1 VSVYADLVGQEH
13 IVEILQKAVAATRV
27 EVLDVEISSQEMTH
41 AWVFTG
47 PPGSGR
53 SSAAIAFA
61 QALVCPN
68 NGCGTCNAC
77 RSAVNGSHADV
88 EIIRTEGLSIKI
100 DEVREL
106 LTRVAW
112 APSMGGW
119 RVVVMEDADRLT
131 ESAANALLKAIEEPG
146 NRTVWLLCAPTLHDV
161 LPTIRSRC
169 RHLQLVTPS
178 NRAVAQVLQNRD
190 GISPQMADF
199 AARVSQGH
207 IGRAR
212 YLATNE
218 SVRNT
223 RTTIMKLPL
232 TLKGISSAFAA
243 AQTLIDLATEQAN
256 TESEARNQNEI
267 DDLSLAYGKG
277 ATGRGMATGGSKAI
291 KELEKEQKTRSTR
304 MVRDGLD
311 AALLDIATFYRDV
324 MMVQAGSAD
333 SLINQELEN
342 QITTYATNTK
352 PYTTINKI
360 NAIMAARVKLN
371 QNAAPLLTIEALMC
385 VLAR

>member
-1 VSVYADLVGQEH
+1 MSVFDTLVGQQH
-13 IVEILQKAVAATRV
+13 MIVKLQGAVLSAKNNEET
-27 EVLDVEISSQEMTH
+27 QEMTH

-53 SSAAIAFA
+53 SSAAVAFA

-68 NGCGTCNAC
+68 LGCGTCNAC
-77 RSAVNGSHADV
+77 LSAANGGHPDV

-106 LTRVAW
+106 LARVAW

-169 RHLQLVTPS
+169 RHMQLVTPS
-178 NRAVAQVLQNRD
+178 TKDVAAVLQSRD

-207 IGRAR
+207 IGRAK
-212 YLATNE
+212 YIATSEHVRSNRKE
-218 SVRNT
+218 ILKSVTQLNNVAD
-223 RTTIMKLPL
+223 
-232 TLKGISSAFAA
+232 AFKAAQRLVDIATDDAKAA
-243 AQTLIDLATEQAN
+243 AEIRDEKEQDELAQ
-256 TESEARNQNEI
+256 
-267 DDLSLAYGKG
+267 AYGKG
-277 ATGRGMATGGSKAI
+277 ATGRGMATGGSKAL
-291 KELEKEQKTRSTR
+291 KELEKEQKTRTTR
-304 MVRDGLD
+304 MVRDSLD
-311 AALLDIATFYRDV
+311 AALLDIATLYRDI
-324 MMVQAGSAD
+324 MMVQSGHIDA
-333 SLINQELEN
+333 LINLEMAQE
-342 QITTYATNTK
+342 
-352 PYTTINKI
+352 I
-360 NAIMAARVKLN
+360 NAIASVVPTHKTIQRLDAVMKARKALGF
-371 QNAAPLLTIEALMC
+371 NAAPLLTIEALMC
-385 VLAR
+385 ALV

>member
-1 VSVYADLVGQEH
+1 VSVFDNLVGQEH
-13 IVEILQKAVAATRV
+13 VVEIIKSAVAST
-27 EVLDVEISSQEMTH
+27 DTQSMTH

-53 SSAAIAFA
+53 SSAAVAFA
-61 QALVCPN
+61 QALVCSD

-77 RSAVNGSHADV
+77 RSAASGAHPDV
-88 EIIRTEGLSIKI
+88 EIVRTEGLSIKI

-106 LTRVAW
+106 LARVAW

-169 RHLQLVTPS
+169 RHMQLVTPS
-178 NRAVAQVLQNRD
+178 TSAVAHVLQNRD

-212 YLATNE
+212 YLANNE

-232 TLKGISSAFAA
+232 TLNGISSAFVA
-243 AQTLIDLATEQAN
+243 AQTLVDLATDQAN
-256 TESEARNQNEI
+256 EAAEERNQTEI

-291 KELEKEQKTRSTR
+291 KELEKEQKTRNTR

-324 MMVQAGSAD
+324 MMVQSGAMD
-333 SLINQELEN
+333 SLINKELEQ
-342 QITTYATNTK
+342 QITTYANNTK
-352 PYTTINKI
+352 AHTTINKI
-360 NAIMAARVKLN
+360 NAIMAARTNLGH
-371 QNAAPLLTIEALMC
+371 NAAPLLTIEALMC